1 MSMKSAEVSFREYS
15 KVQRGVSSRAETHIP
30 APSGHTDSIS
40 AIKKAIFLIFNIF
53 NFTCCLTIL
62 NGSLWQHIS
71 EWGYQENPALSY
83 LMTLP
88 TKGLHITFSCYIS
101 LSYQDVQLLLPNFLV
116 QHKSLR
122 SSPTLLPDFSTLLLE
137 NSSSLL
143 DYSILLTALTSPLTA
158 YPTASK
164 RLTRA
169 CLTSH
174 LL

>member
-40 AIKKAIFLIFNIF
+40 AIKKVIFLIFNTI

-88 TKGLHITFSCYIS
+88 TKGLHISFSCYIS

-116 QHKSLR
+116 QHKSQGVVPPYSLTFQLYSLKILHRSLTIRYYLR
-122 SSPTLLPDFSTLLLE
+122 PLLHHLPH
-137 NSSSLL
+137 
-143 DYSILLTALTSPLTA
+143 
-158 YPTASK
+158 
-164 RLTRA
+164 TRQQVNG
-169 CLTSH
+169 
-174 LL
+174 